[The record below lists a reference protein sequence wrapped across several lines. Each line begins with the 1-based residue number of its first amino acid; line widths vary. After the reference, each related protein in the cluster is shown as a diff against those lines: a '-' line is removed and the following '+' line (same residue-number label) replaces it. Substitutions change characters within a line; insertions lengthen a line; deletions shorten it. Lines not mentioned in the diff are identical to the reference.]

1 MDDDVAYH
9 TGISFLALTAIYFPS
24 VTGKSC
30 LCKECDFRREYFAI
44 SFVNLFQFNSIQ
56 FKIVHF
62 QHNT

>member
-30 LCKECDFRREYFAI
+30 LCKECDFLGEYFAI
-44 SFVNLFQFNSIQ
+44 SFLSLVFPFIRT
-56 FKIVHF
+56 K
-62 QHNT
+62 